1 MQIKST
7 WYNEVFSE
15 EEFST
20 YSFDLPKGN
29 YTYSSMLAFL
39 NSNLP
44 AFANFP
50 YTDTVYGLG
59 GIIPQVYPPVNQP
72 VTKDELNT
80 KLIFSQ
86 FANILT
92 QTIPSAQLNEHIYR
106 TFEIVNTPQVYRL
119 FVMLGLVVIQNPLQQ
134 YVQGGNFIINIT
146 PSAKTLVGLNYVYT
160 YDVSNQILAPF
171 SFDFSTTKSLY
182 VFIESF
188 LSAFRS
194 PFEGNNPSNLIAR
207 VPLNVLFGEQFSYLP
222 SIIMFGESRNATLS
236 NLQLTC
242 RDDFNELVD
251 FQNTP
256 AFIDLHI
263 KFGVKDESIQG
274 ASGTNGVPSN
284 LSSNP
289 TLHSSGTSY
298 NGFQRDSLFGS
309 QKNPQ
314 SKKRS
319 KPGDE

>member
-7 WYNEVFSE
+7 WYNFGTLS

-39 NSNLP
+39 NTNLP
-44 AFANFP
+44 AFADFP
-50 YTDTVYGLG
+50 YNDTVYGLG

-72 VTKDELNT
+72 VSKDEFNT

-86 FANILT
+86 YANILT
-92 QTIPSAQLNEHIYR
+92 QTIPDVAVNEHVYQ
-106 TFEIVNTPQVYRL
+106 TFEIVNTPEVYRL
-119 FVMLGLVVIQNPLQQ
+119 FVMLGLVLIQNPLAQ
-134 YVQGGNFIINIT
+134 YVQGGNFVIT
-146 PSAKTLVGLNYVYT
+146 CTPASRTVVGANAVYT
-160 YDVSNQILAPF
+160 YNVSAPIYAPY
-171 SFDFSTTKSLY
+171 SFDFSSTKSLY

-256 AFIDLHI
+256 AFIDLHV
-263 KFGVKDESIQG
+263 KFGVKDESVQG

-289 TLHSSGTSY
+289 TLHASGTSY
-298 NGFQRDSLFGS
+298 GGFQRDSLFAS
-309 QKNPQ
+309 QKNPN

-319 KPGDE
+319 KLDE